1 MKTNGENST
10 TRLERKGKDSP
21 MQTIVQNSIHSKVF
35 MGCTNRKLSERDE
48 ASPDRDYELI
58 LPKISRIGKTITSCR
73 NAESSQ
79 SHETKQ
85 AGSGSSTFAACLTSG
100 STASVLAKTNLY

>member
-1 MKTNGENST
+1 
-10 TRLERKGKDSP
+10 
-21 MQTIVQNSIHSKVF
+21 

-48 ASPDRDYELI
+48 ASRSRDCELI

-85 AGSGSSTFAACLTSG
+85 AGLRFLYLCRCLTSG
-100 STASVLAKTNLY
+100 STASVLAKTNLC